1 MIGVILAWSS
11 ILQLL
16 FQKLELSI
24 MTTLESAAEV
34 LRCFSP
40 DRTELTVTETAALL
54 GLPKS
59 TTSRLLRAMQAAGF
73 LETVSESRRYRPGAL
88 VLGLSRSYR
97 TSSVLFRQVD
107 AAITDI
113 VKQVGHTGYVS
124 IRSGVEVIG
133 LTDHPGSNALS
144 VSPQLGRPLPAHSTA
159 TGRALLARMPDDA
172 VRELF
177 PHGWER
183 QSTTAPGSV
192 DELLVRLALV
202 RRHGFAE
209 SYDEAVRGAGV
220 VSTAVGTQDDE
231 ALAMCIAYPLA
242 TVSAEEV
249 NAMKELMV
257 TRTEEIA
264 ALVGDRSR

>member
-1 MIGVILAWSS
+1 
-11 ILQLL
+11 
-16 FQKLELSI
+16 

-54 GLPKS
+54 ELPKS
-59 TTSRLLRAMQAAGF
+59 TTSRLLRSMLAAGF
-73 LETVSESRRYRPGAL
+73 LETIGESRRYRPGAL

-107 AAITDI
+107 AAIADI

-124 IRSGVEVIG
+124 IRNGVEVVG

-159 TGRALLARMPDDA
+159 TGRALLARIPDDA

-177 PHGWER
+177 PHGWEPPSTSAP
-183 QSTTAPGSV
+183 QSI
-192 DELLVRLALV
+192 DELLDRLALV
-202 RRHGFAE
+202 RSQGFAE
-209 SYDEAVRGAGV
+209 SKDEAVRGVGV
-220 VSTAVGTQDDE
+220 VAAAVGTQDDE
-231 ALAMCIAYPLA
+231 ALAMCISYPLA
-242 TVSAEEV
+242 TVSDDEV
-249 NAMKELMV
+249 QALRELML

-264 ALVGDRSR
+264 DLVGDQFRRTES